1 MGDAGIEGSHCDM
14 PCSSPA
20 AGHYAEGLLHARCRH
35 PTNASAD
42 SHPPVSGWLLGT
54 MPSMPGGSS
63 RPPTCGV
70 SPVDSSGPPPD
81 STPAATT
88 EGVGAGG
95 GTAGGSEAAPAAAV
109 PRCCAGAPPARA
121 MDSMRAAPLPLEAGS
136 ALDPSC
142 SSLTAGG
149 RRSGAAGHW
158 LHVSFR
164 GTQRWHKGGTSRH
177 AGSRAPERQQAQ
189 KPAAGC
195 TPPSNIMPLTHGSR
209 WLGAARWGRLQH
221 GGRSCRLHAN
231 SQ

>member
-1 MGDAGIEGSHCDM
+1 MQQ
-14 PCSSPA
+14 PPA
-20 AGHYAEGLLHARCRH
+20 RQYAHSLLHARCRH

-88 EGVGAGG
+88 AGVGAG
-95 GTAGGSEAAPAAAV
+95 AGGRPGGSDAAAPAAV

-121 MDSMRAAPLPLEAGS
+121 MDSRRAAPLLLEVGS

-149 RRSGAAGHW
+149 RRRRSLGACQLSWHTAVAQG
-158 LHVSFR
+158 
-164 GTQRWHKGGTSRH
+164 WHKQARRFTSARAAASAEASGRLHPTIHRH
-177 AGSRAPERQQAQ
+177 ATHSWQ
-189 KPAAGC
+189 
-195 TPPSNIMPLTHGSR
+195 PL
-209 WLGAARWGRLQH
+209 A
-221 GGRSCRLHAN
+221 
-231 SQ
+231 